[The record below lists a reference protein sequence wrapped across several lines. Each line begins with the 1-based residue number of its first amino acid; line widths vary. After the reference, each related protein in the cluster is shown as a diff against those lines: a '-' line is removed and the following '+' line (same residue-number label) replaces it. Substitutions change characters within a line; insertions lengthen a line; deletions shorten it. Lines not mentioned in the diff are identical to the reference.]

1 MTTDYE
7 AFHADRQ
14 REAERL
20 ESICEAAKDRPL
32 TRDEVLELFAALGL
46 TKHVHKQENF
56 DGFDGF

>member
-20 ESICEAAKDRPL
+20 EAICEAAKERPL
-32 TRDEVLELFAALGL
+32 TRDEVIELLAALGL
-46 TKHVHKQENF
+46 MRKTK
-56 DGFDGF
+56 